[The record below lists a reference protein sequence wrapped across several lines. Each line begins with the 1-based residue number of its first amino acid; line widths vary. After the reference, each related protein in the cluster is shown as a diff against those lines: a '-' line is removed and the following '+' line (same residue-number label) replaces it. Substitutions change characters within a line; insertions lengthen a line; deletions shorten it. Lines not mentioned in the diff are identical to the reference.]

1 MSIKQFI
8 YVDVNG
14 DYIEGYADGNAIE
27 RSCDSGLAVGDL
39 VCESSS
45 IANGVDKVTSNSE
58 TRDVIGYVIGKPDA
72 TTASILT
79 KGVISGLSGLTKAG
93 RVYLSGSGNFTS
105 SIPFNG
111 YIKTLGQAIDAD
123 TIDFDPSI
131 TKVRIAYKAATP
143 AQYTKIL
150 IHSDTSDGDTTFVDS
165 SPDNHSITTVN
176 GPPQHKDTVAK
187 FGNTSM
193 YPNGGGLKFIPI
205 SSEFDLTGD
214 FTIDCWFYS
223 TGDQNYGHFFTFGG
237 NGSFTF
243 KIDSADPGKCYVYG
257 NNLSTSI
264 FSNSV
269 TLHTWVHVALERY
282 NGVLYGYLDGVKN
295 LTVSWN
301 ATITGESK
309 VYAFTGEANSS
320 EDLHGYIDEYRFLNG
335 YADYKGVDFTPPL
348 QPYEVV

>member
-1 MSIKQFI
+1 MKQFI
-8 YVDVNG
+8 FTNNDGYYEEGVVDG
-14 DYIEGYADGNAIE
+14 HGETRA
-27 RSCDSGLAVGDL
+27 CDASLAPGDL

-45 IANGVDKVTSNSE
+45 IINGVDKVTSNFE
-58 TRDVIGYVIGKPDA
+58 TRDVIGYVTNKPTT
-72 TTASILT
+72 TTAEILFQGT
-79 KGVISGLSGLTKAG
+79 ISGTFGLTKADK
-93 RVYLSGSGNFTS
+93 VFLSSNGGFTS
-105 SIPFNG
+105 IMPGAG

-131 TKVRIAYKAATP
+131 TKVKIAYKAATP

-301 ATITGESK
+301 ATITGESN

>member
-1 MSIKQFI
+1 MKQFI
-8 YVDVNG
+8 FTNTDGYYEEGVVDG
-14 DYIEGYADGNAIE
+14 HGETRA
-27 RSCDSGLAVGDL
+27 CDASLAVGDL

-45 IANGVDKVTSNSE
+45 IINGVDKVTSNSE

-79 KGVISGLSGLTKAG
+79 KGIISGLSGLTKAG
-93 RVYLSGSGNFTS
+93 RVYLSSSGGITAS
-105 SIPFNG
+105 LPANG

-123 TIDFDPSI
+123 KIDFDPSI
-131 TKVRIAYKAATP
+131 TKVKIAYNATTP

-150 IHSDTSDGDTTFVDS
+150 IHSDTYDGDATFVDS
-165 SPDNHSITTVN
+165 SPDNHTITTFN
-176 GPPQHKDTVAK
+176 GPPRHITSSAK
-187 FGNTSM
+187 FGNTSINP
-193 YPNGGGLKFIPI
+193 YGGGLKIAAN

-237 NGSFTF
+237 NAPFTF
-243 KIDSADPGKCYVYG
+243 KIDSSDPGKCYVYG
-257 NNLSTSI
+257 TNLNSSL

-269 TLHTWVHVALERY
+269 IHNTWVHVAIERY

-301 ATITGESK
+301 ESITGISN
-309 VYAFTGEANSS
+309 VYAFSGGNDSS

-335 YADYKGVDFTPPL
+335 YADYKGVNFTPPL